1 MEYIEIKDNIIT
13 GHYCGA
19 MPENKNPEIEY
30 REVMDLKAAI
40 GDDVRFY
47 SDFDKGIKKPLK
59 QLVKEK
65 LVAIPEGKKFNKTG
79 DDFVD
84 MTEAE
89 KVKAGLRKLSK
100 REKLDGDNIVQK
112 CEKELYDDGIITAEA
127 YNAYIDTMRETAYK
141 SETDKLGLQV
151 LRGEYPKEE
160 WLEKITEIKKR
171 YPKVIQQ

>member
-30 REVMDLKAAI
+30 RKVTDLKAAI

-47 SDFDKGIKKPLK
+47 ADFDKGIKKPLK

-65 LVAIPEGKKFNKTG
+65 LVSIPEGKKLNKTG

-127 YNAYIDTMRETAYK
+127 YNAYIDTMREAAYK

-151 LRGEYPKEE
+151 LRGESSKEE
-160 WLEKITEIKKR
+160 WLEKIAEIKKR

>member
-13 GHYCGA
+13 GHYCGDILK
-19 MPENKNPEIEY
+19 NKNPKIEY
-30 REVMDLKAAI
+30 RKVTDLKAAI

-47 SDFDKGIKKPLK
+47 ADFDNGIKKPLK

-65 LVAIPEGKKFNKTG
+65 LVSIPEGKKLNKTG
-79 DDFVD
+79 DAFVD

-127 YNAYIDTMRETAYK
+127 YNAYIDTMREAAYK

-151 LRGEYPKEE
+151 LRGECSKEE

>member
-1 MEYIEIKDNIIT
+1 MYRNFLKGGGKLKNKGKNKVVSEEIK
-13 GHYCGA
+13 
-19 MPENKNPEIEY
+19 E
-30 REVMDLKAAI
+30 DLKEGLSENSENTEEA
-40 GDDVRFY
+40 D
-47 SDFDKGIKKPLK
+47 SGISL
-59 QLVKEK
+59 E
-65 LVAIPEGKKFNKTG
+65 ER
-79 DDFVD
+79 
-84 MTEAE
+84 EAE

-127 YNAYIDTMRETAYK
+127 YNAYIDTMREAAYK

-151 LRGEYPKEE
+151 LRGECSKEE

>member
-19 MPENKNPEIEY
+19 IPENKNPEIDY
-30 REVMDLKAAI
+30 REITVLKAAI

-47 SDFDKGIKKPLK
+47 ADFDKGIKKQLK

-65 LVAIPEGKKFNKTG
+65 LVAIPEGKKLNKTG

-84 MTEAE
+84 ITEAE

-127 YNAYIDTMRETAYK
+127 YNAYIDTMREAAYK

-151 LRGEYPKEE
+151 LRGECSKEE

>member
-13 GHYCGA
+13 GHYCGT
-19 MPENKNPEIEY
+19 MPENKNSEIEY
-30 REVMDLKAAI
+30 REVTGLKAAI
-40 GDDVRFY
+40 GDDIRFY
-47 SDFDKGIKKPLK
+47 ADFDKGIKKPLK

-65 LVAIPEGKKFNKTG
+65 LVAIPEGKKLNKTG

-112 CEKELYDDGIITAEA
+112 CEKELYDEEIITAEA
-127 YNAYIDTMRETAYK
+127 YNAYIDMMREAAYR

-151 LRGEYPKEE
+151 LRGECSKEE
-160 WLEKITEIKKR
+160 WLEKIAEIKKR